1 MKKFKIKKK
10 KEGEKTSL
18 EYCFGLIEASDTDAP
33 N

>member
-1 MKKFKIKKK
+1 MQKFKLKKK
-10 KEGEKTSL
+10 KGEKTSF